1 MTPVRSSLDALLQ
14 RADDPVTPHCQ
25 TFSSLRAA
33 SPPPAPRLS
42 EAPLLKCL
50 KSKDVVKVRA
60 YLAAEPEAISQYFW
74 ESDFEPLLCVAIRLG
89 CPPDMVKLLLQYGA
103 DATACN
109 KFGYS
114 PLTVLASMP
123 VESPEPAKPLFF
135 VRALKSPRDRTE
147 KAKQHIEL
155 ARLLIEAGAD
165 PQALDAQERSAAVL
179 AKEAGNTALAN
190 FLGHYRDVQ
199 ACITLLRA
207 KVSPQS
213 QISLS
218 GDVLHLISMHLLP
231 AGFEIV
237 GCSTSDDPVTVRPQ
251 AD

>member
-1 MTPVRSSLDALLQ
+1 MTPVRSSLDALLP

-33 SPPPAPRLS
+33 SPPPAPRTS

-74 ESDFEPLLCVAIRLG
+74 ESDGFEPLLCVAIRLG
-89 CPPDMVKLLLQYGA
+89 CPPDMVELLSQYGA

-114 PLTVLASMP
+114 PLTLLASMP
-123 VESPEPAKPLFF
+123 AESPEPSKPLFF
-135 VRALKSPRDRTE
+135 ERAIKSE
-147 KAKQHIEL
+147 NAKQHIEV

-165 PQALDAQERSAAVL
+165 PQALDAKKRSAAVL

-207 KVSPQS
+207 KFSPQS
-213 QISLS
+213 PISLS
-218 GDVLHLISMHLLP
+218 GDVLHLVSVHLLP